1 MNVASADRNLT
12 ISPGTRKL
20 VSTFRG
26 AASICQGILQFSEE
40 IFFLSLPENLSY
52 ESSSRIFCSHRE
64 ARVKFI
70 NKIDSEVA
78 WTTRVLEENFSP
90 RCLTVNLFYVLVTVL
105 NRGVHCLTEVAL
117 SVTSIFFLIIIL

>member
-1 MNVASADRNLT
+1 MLT
-12 ISPGTRKL
+12 E
-20 VSTFRG
+20 
-26 AASICQGILQFSEE
+26 ILQFLQELGNSYPLSGVRLLSARV
-40 IFFLSLPENLSY
+40 FCSSAKKSFLLSLPENLSY
-52 ESSSRIFCSHRE
+52 ESSSRLFCSQRE

-117 SVTSIFFLIIIL
+117 SVFFSIIIL